1 MLDRNGFFRV
11 RKWDTNNKPWD
22 KFGITLAAT
31 SSIGASSAKTHKPLF
46 LNQFKHNR
54 SIQKPSSYLLFASHA
69 IDPRLQKNAGGK
81 AKSEPNTRDY
91 SQWFLSRNAGWV
103 KVFTEFIHRFQSCI
117 VIKPRMNTIPSGV
130 STIYRKILPFF
141 WNFSAVWA
149 WLTHKIA
156 ELQKTRG
163 IAQWVDLRSLFF
175 IISHWFIKNF
185 INV

>member
-1 MLDRNGFFRV
+1 MLDLNGFFRV
-11 RKWDTNNKPWD
+11 RTWDTNNKPLD
-22 KFGITLAAT
+22 KLGITFEAT

-46 LNQFKHNR
+46 LNQFKQKN
-54 SIQKPSSYLLFASHA
+54 SIQKPNSCPRFASHA

-81 AKSEPNTRDY
+81 AKSEPNTRVY

-117 VIKPRMNTIPSGV
+117 VIKPRMNTIPRRV
-130 STIYRKILPFF
+130 STVFGKFLPFF

-163 IAQWVDLRSLFF
+163 IAQSVNLRSLFF
-175 IISHWFIKNF
+175 IINHWFTKDF